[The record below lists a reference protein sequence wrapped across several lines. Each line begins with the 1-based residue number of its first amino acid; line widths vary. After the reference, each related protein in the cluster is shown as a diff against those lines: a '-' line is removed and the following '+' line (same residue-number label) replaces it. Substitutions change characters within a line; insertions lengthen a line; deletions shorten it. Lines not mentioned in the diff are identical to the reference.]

1 MMDAAEAALATA
13 ARRLSSSTSRARRP
27 RTDSRLAEAVLAI
40 RLAEALELLAGQE
53 IARARNQYGLTWT
66 EVGAAFDTSAQSA
79 HSRFRGR

>member
-13 ARRLSSSTSRARRP
+13 ARRLSSRARRP

-53 IARARNQYGLTWT
+53 VARAREHNGLTWAD
-66 EVGAAFDTSAQSA
+66 VGAALDTSAQSA
-79 HSRFRGR
+79 HTRFRPR

>member
-1 MMDAAEAALATA
+1 MDAAEAALATA

-53 IARARNQYGLTWT
+53 VARAREHDGLTWAD
-66 EVGAAFDTSAQSA
+66 VGAAFGTSAQSA
-79 HSRFRGR
+79 HTRFWGP